1 MWGMV
6 SGKYAGRKPKR
17 GKQKM
22 MDVLKGR
29 YTLKEVIGQGAFG
42 VTYHAWDEKN
52 HRDAAIKIWKEG
64 EETGL
69 FQREDRFFME
79 EGRIPGLVKLYDFFS
94 KAGMNFLVMEY
105 LTGGTL
111 KEYLCRNPKKNFSSR
126 EVGELFGPVM
136 EALGRLHAEG
146 IVHCDISPDNLMFD
160 QQGKLYLIDLGACR
174 GEAIS
179 CEKKFLKEPYSGPEQ
194 YAGQDRIGPW
204 TDVYEVCALLY
215 EVLGGQKPPSAP
227 ERMQKDELQ
236 PLSFYAEVDKQM
248 EKAVMKGLE
257 LEIRKR
263 FFSMELL
270 MEALGMGNE
279 ELRLRGGSLRY
290 FWGQKWI
297 VVSTE
302 GGSFQL
308 REHKKISRRLW
319 KLALAGLA
327 GIAAA
332 VGLGAAVWNWY
343 ETTYQELWIKRAVLQ
358 AQKEDPGKND
368 GIQLTNESE
377 NYDRILKELEALG
390 SVSEKRVGDSYT
402 YITYEADREALL
414 EWGVP
419 CSSGRKMY
427 LDAEAIQRGLF
438 YYMDIG
444 SEAVLEEE
452 SEEYTGWISRY
463 ISGDYEEIHNGIY
476 VKKSCSVLF
485 QGEFRESYRINY
497 DPVDQRVISLSL
509 STKNKERAG
518 EFLVKMLPICCPEG
532 YVTDAEAEELL
543 EKQDGEK
550 EFESREY
557 AVNARTWIGIS
568 FSDYSD
574 SGETE
579 YSVTLASSNAGLR
592 FS

>member
-1 MWGMV
+1 MIP
-6 SGKYAGRKPKR
+6 GKYAGRKPKR

-79 EGRIPGLVKLYDFFS
+79 ESRIPGLVKLYDFFS

-111 KEYLCRNPKKNFSSR
+111 KEYLCRNSKKNFSSR
-126 EVGELFGPVM
+126 EVGKLFGPVM

-204 TDVYEVCALLY
+204 TDVYGFCALLY
-215 EVLGGQKPPSAP
+215 EVIGGQKPPSAP

-270 MEALGMGNE
+270 MEALGIGNE
-279 ELRLRGGSLRY
+279 ELRLRGGGLRH

-377 NYDRILKELEALG
+377 NYNRILKELEALG
-390 SVSEKRVGDSYT
+390 SVSEKRVEDSYT

-444 SEAVLEEE
+444 SEAVLDKE

-543 EKQDGEK
+543 KKQDGEK